1 MTQEQENYW
10 SIVWGQFRH
19 HRLGYASLFVV
30 AAFVIVGTYAPLLA
44 SSKPL
49 IVWWDGQWRFPIF
62 NYLFHAGFYTK
73 RLDIFYN
80 ILMFT
85 LPVGILIRYMK
96 WFRFPLFL
104 LLAAVHTT
112 AFIYYG
118 YFEVADPASDPALN
132 TRRHEV
138 MQQRR
143 SGGATGDR
151 LLAPLDPGPSWEF
164 DLQYLNEHARLNAVV
179 RHELRRRQD
188 KRLQQYRDGYRET
201 ALSRWLVT
209 AVVAKRRELLASGIA
224 MSDIPPSEILRQRI
238 LDETPPEI
246 LEEVV
251 VVPTLWQVELD
262 NEADQIAVQRAVMEN
277 LEAAYPEAKMKLM
290 PVLEKCQGLAEEHLR
305 LQRQHQV
312 DSWRLQQLRER
323 VGGANSKLADEL
335 QESLKRITLRCDA
348 INELTDMERGRIS
361 NLRQT
366 VERYEVAHAKI
377 RYILERRVWLDQQA
391 SQLHYLL
398 MPILRDFHWEDDA
411 GGEQSINKFLPWY
424 ERTRINR
431 KDLLAGLLF
440 GIRISLVVGL
450 LAVGLAVLIGV
461 PIGAIA
467 GYYGG
472 KFDIVVS
479 RLLEIW
485 ESMPTFFMLLLVVA
499 ITQTKSIFLV
509 IGVIGLFGWTGF
521 SRYIRGEVFK
531 QRNLAY
537 VEASHAMGFSD
548 RRIIFGHI
556 LPNAIPPLL
565 TLLPFA
571 IMGAITSE
579 AGLSFLGLGEEGS
592 CSWGVLMD
600 EGRSV
605 FPGESYLLWP
615 PAILLTGLLVA
626 IALVGDALRDCLD
639 PKMRR

>member
-1 MTQEQENYW
+1 MTQQHENYW
-10 SIVWGQFRH
+10 SIVWRQFCQ

-30 AAFVIVGTYAPLLA
+30 AAFVVAGTYAPLLA

-49 IVWWDGQWRFPIF
+49 FVYWDGAWQFPLF
-62 NYLFHAGFYTK
+62 NYLFHTGFYTK

-85 LPVGILIRYMK
+85 LPIGIGCWYLKSARRPLIT
-96 WFRFPLFL
+96 L
-104 LLAAVHTT
+104 LVIAHFSV
-112 AFIYYG
+112 FVYYG
-118 YFEVADPASDPALN
+118 YFYVSDPASDPALN
-132 TRRHEV
+132 AERHELL
-138 MQQRR
+138 QERR
-143 SGGATGDR
+143 GGGAGDR

-164 DLQYLNEHARLNAVV
+164 DLKYMNQHARLNSVV
-179 RHELRRRQD
+179 RHELRRRQHD
-188 KRLQQYRDGYRET
+188 RLQQYRGDYREA
-201 ALSRWLVT
+201 ALNRWLVT
-209 AVVAKRRELLASGIA
+209 AVVKKRRDLLASGVPMA
-224 MSDIPPSEILRQRI
+224 DIPASDVLRQQI
-238 LDETPPEI
+238 LDETPATVTD
-246 LEEVV
+246 EVTL
-251 VVPTLWQVELD
+251 VPTLWQSELD
-262 NEADQIAVQRAVMEN
+262 NEASQIAAQRKVMES
-277 LEAAYPEAKMKLM
+277 LEGEYAGAKLKLM
-290 PVLEKCQGLAEEHLR
+290 PVLEKCQGLATEKSR
-305 LQRQHQV
+305 LEAQYKV
-312 DSWRLQQLRER
+312 DAWRLQQLRDR
-323 VGGANSKLADEL
+323 VGGAPSALAEEL
-335 QESLKRITLRCDA
+335 QDSLDRVELRCAA
-348 INELTDMERGRIS
+348 ISEMTDRQRGKIS
-361 NLRQT
+361 ELRQI

-377 RYILERRVWLDQQA
+377 RYILDRRAWLDMQA
-391 SQLHYLL
+391 SSMRLML
-398 MPILRDFHWEDDA
+398 MPLVRDFHWEDDA
-411 GGEQSINKFLPWY
+411 GGEQSINKYLPWY

-450 LAVGLAVLIGV
+450 LAVGVAVAIGV
-461 PIGAIA
+461 PVGAFA

-472 KFDIVVS
+472 RFDIVVS

-537 VEASHAMGFSD
+537 VEASHAMGFPD
-548 RRIIFGHI
+548 RKIIFGHI

-571 IMGAITSE
+571 VMGAITSE

-600 EGRSV
+600 EGRSA

-626 IALVGDALRDCLD
+626 IALVGDALRDSLD